1 MRVVLG
7 AFAFAHP
14 GGTETYVTTAAH
26 ELRRLGHEPIV
37 TAEEL
42 GEMADLARRRG
53 IVVAGDASELPSTC
67 DAVFAQDAIMA
78 ASLAERYPGT
88 RLVAFVHSDLFD
100 HQLPVLLPG
109 VVSAVV
115 VASDRVAARVDALA
129 LDAPTVRLRH
139 PIDTETFTPGA
150 PLRERPRRA
159 LILSNYLR
167 GERRLA
173 LTDAWEAA
181 GVECVQVG
189 APTRPEVDVVS
200 AIADADIVVAKARAA
215 LEGMSCARAVYVFD
229 EFGGD
234 GWVTP
239 ESYAGMEADN
249 FTGHTGD
256 GPGDPAV
263 ALAGYRPDMG
273 WVNRELVRRHHSARR
288 HVAQLVDVLRGPGRR
303 GTEALTA
310 VGEVAR
316 LARAGW
322 DAQRRVMS
330 LEAEAE
336 RLRERTLAAEV
347 DAENAR
353 RRIAEVE
360 EAASRRIAEVEKEAA
375 ERVAESDAHAARLRE
390 LLETRRARVGLA
402 AGRLIDRMRNRR

>member
-14 GGTETYVTTAAH
+14 GGTESYVMTVAH

-37 TAEEL
+37 TAQEL
-42 GEMADLARRRG
+42 GEMADVARRRG
-53 IVVAGDASELPSTC
+53 IVVARDASELPSTC
-67 DAVFAQDAIMA
+67 DAVFAHDAITA
-78 ASLAERYPGT
+78 GSLAQRYPET

-115 VASDRVAARVDALA
+115 VASDRVAARVNALA

-139 PIDTETFTPGA
+139 PVDTETFTPGA
-150 PLRERPRRA
+150 PLREWPRRA

-167 GERRLA
+167 GERRRA

-189 APTRPEVDVVS
+189 APTRHALDVVP

-239 ESYAGMEADN
+239 ESYPGMEADN
-249 FTGHTGD
+249 FAGQAGN
-256 GPGDPAV
+256 GPSDPAH
-263 ALAGYRPDMG
+263 ALAGYRPEMG
-273 WVNRELVRRHHSARR
+273 WVNRELIRRHHSARR
-288 HVAQLVDVLRGPGRR
+288 HVAQLVEVLRGPGPRR
-303 GTEALTA
+303 AEAISA

-316 LARAGW
+316 LARTGW
-322 DAQRRVMS
+322 DAQRRVMT

-336 RLRERTLAAEV
+336 RLRERTLAAE
-347 DAENAR
+347 AEAYAAR

-360 EAASRRIAEVEKEAA
+360 EDATR
-375 ERVAESDAHAARLRE
+375 RVAEIEKAVAERLAESEARAGRLDE
-390 LLETRRARVGLA
+390 LLATRRAQLGLA
-402 AGRLIDRMRNRR
+402 AGRLLDRMRGRR